1 MTQRRHLIYIADPM
15 CSWCW
20 GFAPVL
26 KVVHERF
33 GVRLPL
39 RLLLGGLAIGT
50 TKALN
55 EAGKEEIRHHWEHVA
70 ELTGQP
76 FDFSFFER
84 EGFVYDTE
92 PACRAIVAAR
102 RLRAISA
109 LDFLSHLHRAF
120 YTQNRDITDLATL
133 NALAAEFGFDRSQFE
148 SAWTADETGDET
160 RADFQI
166 TRRFG
171 ITGYPALLAGDGD
184 GGYSIIT
191 LGYQPQAKIEG
202 MIAAWLAW
210 QDDHAAAIDVT

>member
-1 MTQRRHLIYIADPM
+1 MAQRRHLIYIADPM

-20 GFAPVL
+20 GFSPVV
-26 KVVHERF
+26 KAVHEHF
-33 GVRLPL
+33 GARLPL
-39 RLLLGGLAIGT
+39 QLLLGGLAIGT
-50 TKALN
+50 TKAAD
-55 EAGKEEIRHHWEHVA
+55 EAGKEEIRHHWKHVA

-92 PACRAIVAAR
+92 PACRAVVAAR
-102 RLRAISA
+102 RLRSESA

-120 YTQNRDITDLATL
+120 YTQNRDITDQATL
-133 NALAAEFGFDRSQFE
+133 NALAAEFGFERVQFE
-148 SAWTADETGDET
+148 TALDADETGDET

-171 ITGYPALLAGDGD
+171 IDGYPTLLAGDGE

-191 LGYQPQAKIEG
+191 LGYQSQVKIEG

-210 QDDHAAAIDVT
+210 QDDRAAGIAVT